1 MLKTILSISGKPGL
15 YKLISY
21 GKNIVIVENLLDKK
35 RTPAHSRDKII
46 SLGDVAIYTTGED
59 KPLAEVLES
68 AYSKYPEGVDA
79 SEYKTDEKLAEFMS
93 SVLPEYDVDRVYKTD
108 IKKLISWFNI
118 LVKAGYTSFVEKED
132 AEATPEEEK

>member
-118 LVKAGYTSFVEKED
+118 LVKAGYTSFVDKEA
-132 AEATPEEEK
+132 AETTPEEEK